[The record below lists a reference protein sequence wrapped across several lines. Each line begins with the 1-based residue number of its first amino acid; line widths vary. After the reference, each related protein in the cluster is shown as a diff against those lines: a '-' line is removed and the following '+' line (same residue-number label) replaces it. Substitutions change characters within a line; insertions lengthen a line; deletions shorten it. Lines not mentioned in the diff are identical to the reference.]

1 MRSNTN
7 QEQIIG
13 RIYQHT
19 LQIKTVANNSSPNF
33 GKPYITGTLDI
44 VTDEEMLN
52 VITIHYTFETEK
64 TKAGG
69 TNSTYASLK
78 KIMDSGKTV
87 VGDGKDLAWKVRCTP
102 AIALNDFYPQGQD
115 DLVSRPRHEGGFVT
129 IINELPP
136 EGMDRNKFTVD
147 TLITQVEVDEADPE
161 QGINEE
167 YAKIH
172 CAIFNFKNDILPFTL
187 TVRNPSGIKYFEGL
201 GATGSEPI
209 YTKVWGKI
217 SSQTVSMQTETES
230 AFGEAAVD
238 VTQRTIREWVVT
250 GAQKEPYA
258 FGDGGLMT
266 MEDLRKAVENRNLML
281 AETKKRSEEYY
292 ASHSATAPMPSA
304 APNPAIPAGG
314 FNF

>member
-13 RIYQHT
+13 RIYQHS
-19 LQIKTVANNSSPNF
+19 LQIKTVANNSSPNY
-33 GKPYITGTLDI
+33 GKPYITGTLDV
-44 VTDEEMLN
+44 VTDENMMN
-52 VITIHYTFETEK
+52 VVTIHYTFVTEQ
-64 TKAGG
+64 TKSGG
-69 TNSTYASLK
+69 TNSAYTSLK
-78 KIMDSGKTV
+78 RIMDSGK
-87 VGDGKDLAWKVRCTP
+87 DQAWKVRCTP
-102 AIALNDFYPQGQD
+102 SIALNDFYPQGQS

-136 EGMDRNKFTVD
+136 EGIDRNKFTVD
-147 TLITQVEVDEADPE
+147 TLITQVEVIEADPE
-161 QGINEE
+161 QGIPEE
-167 YAKIH
+167 YARIH
-172 CAIFNFKNDILPFTL
+172 CAIFNFKNDILPFNL

-201 GATGSEPI
+201 GATGSEPV

-217 SSQTVSMQTETES
+217 ASQTISMQTETES

-238 VTQRTIREWVVT
+238 ITQRTVREWVVT
-250 GAQKEPYA
+250 GAQKDPYP

-266 MEDLRKAVENRNLML
+266 MADLQKAVENRNLML

-292 ASHSATAPMPSA
+292 ASRTTASAPAT
-304 APNPAIPAGG
+304 APNPAIPTGG